1 MNPTILIIAMAL
13 FLGGCSQKLVYIM
26 GEEKA
31 KAVIEASMTGGRI
44 SMDGPFIYC
53 SEPAIVGDPGVEV
66 TTSAC
71 IGIIHGPDKE
81 VVDPGE

>member
-1 MNPTILIIAMAL
+1 MNPILFTIIMAL
-13 FLGGCSQKLVYIM
+13 VLSVAGCSQKLVYIM

-53 SEPAIVGDPGVEV
+53 SEPAIVGDPGIEM
-66 TTSAC
+66 TSSAC
-71 IGIIHGPDKE
+71 IGIIHGPDEE
-81 VVDPGE
+81 VQTE